1 LDKLD
6 METQELNQN
15 QEQTKVSLREQLRQE
30 IDQVS
35 DEILASTLDFILF
48 LKSRE
53 AELSNAK
60 KTNKNPDLPYRPASG
75 KSLVN
80 YQGGWVGDD
89 FEECLQQVHD
99 SRSKVNFLKHEP
111 F

>member
-1 LDKLD
+1 
-6 METQELNQN
+6 METQEIYQN
-15 QEQTKVSLREQLRQE
+15 QEQKEVSLREQLHQE

-60 KTNKNPDLPYRPASG
+60 KSSSTAASVLNTLERIG
-75 KSLVN
+75 K
-80 YQGGWVGDD
+80 WEGDD
-89 FEECLQQVHD
+89 FEECLELVHA
-99 SRSKVNFLKHEP
+99 SRSKIQVTTDDNEAEELKVD
-111 F
+111 